1 MDRVI
6 YKIQNYSK
14 SYLQNHGFKYSPFLS
29 DYADEVYTY
38 RFPLISYNKTTT
50 ISCEIAVSTTT
61 GMVNVNVLN
70 GTTRELYA
78 SYYDREYGNYEIIK
92 LFDIKINNKLKELG
106 IEQL

>member
-6 YKIQNYSK
+6 YKIQDYSK
-14 SYLQNHGFKYSPFLS
+14 SYLQNHGFKYSSYLS
-29 DYADEVYTY
+29 DYVDEIYTY
-38 RFPLISYNKTTT
+38 RFPLISYNKVVT
-50 ISCEIAVSTTT
+50 ISCEIAISTTT

-70 GTTRELYA
+70 GNTRELYA

-92 LFDIKINNKLKELG
+92 LIDIKINNKLKELG